1 MTVFRLKLSA
11 QREYRPTVTRELRVF
26 RNNSRERDRWNR
38 VGVAAFSIMRGR
50 YLTDMRNA
58 ISGAAPQRA
67 SCVITHRQDQF
78 SECARV
84 LGATSTRG
92 ITNSSRFM
100 HALNNAPD
108 TCTERAQAAY
118 RF

>member
-50 YLTDMRNA
+50 YLTDTRNA

-67 SCVITHRQDQF
+67 SCVIAQAR
-78 SECARV
+78 SILRVCARARCNV
-84 LGATSTRG
+84 
-92 ITNSSRFM
+92 
-100 HALNNAPD
+100 NAWNH
-108 TCTERAQAAY
+108 ELIEVYARVE
-118 RF
+118 